1 LSPSICIIRT
11 INMMFHA
18 AIVPAH
24 SWYRPWKRV
33 ADFMLSLLLL
43 VLLGPAIC
51 LAALLIKLT
60 SRGPAFYRQVR
71 LGNNARPFAMLKLRT
86 MIDNAEAQTGPVWSS
101 GNDPRTTSLGRLL
114 RKTHTDE
121 FPQLLN
127 VLLGHMSL
135 VGPRPERPEFV
146 ATLEREVRGYRQR
159 LDVQPGITGLAQ
171 LRLPPDTDIE
181 SVRRKVIF
189 DLYYVQWASPWLDLH
204 LLVLTAWSLVR
215 DWCGCAGTCVK
226 WPILEPREYGV
237 E

>member
-1 LSPSICIIRT
+1 LPSICIIRR

-18 AIVPAH
+18 ALVPAH

-33 ADFMLSLLLL
+33 ADFILSLLLL
-43 VLLGPAIC
+43 VLLGPVIC
-51 LAALLIKLT
+51 FTSLLIKLT

-71 LGNNARPFAMLKLRT
+71 VGSNARPFAMLKLRT

-114 RKTHTDE
+114 RKTHVDE
-121 FPQLLN
+121 FPQLFN

-146 ATLEREVRGYRQR
+146 ASLEREVPGYRRR
-159 LDVQPGITGLAQ
+159 LEVQPGITGLAQ

-181 SVRRKVIF
+181 SVRRKIVL
-189 DLYYVQWASPWLDLH
+189 DLEYVRWVSPWLDLR
-204 LLVLTAWSLVR
+204 LLVLTAWFLVR
-215 DWCGCAGTCVK
+215 DLGRFAGNCVK
-226 WPILEPREYGV
+226 LPTRETREYGV